1 MLFRSMMKSTSLPVG
16 VLNGGTG
23 ASSST
28 FWRGDGTWATPT
40 GTGTVT
46 NVGSG
51 TGLTGGP
58 ITTSGTLSI
67 ASTGVSAG
75 SYSLASF
82 NVNAQGQ
89 LTSASSASTQGTGSV
104 VLSNGPTL
112 STPNLGTP
120 SAINLANASGS
131 PSLTSIT
138 LSATSSP
145 APINLPYS
153 TSIPVVQSG
162 TLTEALI
169 YVNGLYIGSFQNQ
182 GSTPLVDFGGRIVA
196 SNLGSTTPTRIVGQ
210 DSGGYMVS
218 VAATSGWGT
227 SSGGSRGAI
236 NASSPTLTLSQV
248 AAALAQLLTDL
259 QGKGI
264 LST

>member
-1 MLFRSMMKSTSLPVG
+1 MLFRSLLAQTASPSFTSITLSGTSSPSPINLAYSSLLAMGQTGTETDMLFYVNGTTTPAMTLVDTSGAKSARFYGSVNANSLSSGTPTSVIGRDASGYLVPTTSVPVG

-75 SYSLASF
+75 SYSLATF

-89 LTSASSASTQGTGSV
+89 Q
-104 VLSNGPTL
+104 
-112 STPNLGTP
+112 
-120 SAINLANASGS
+120 
-131 PSLTSIT
+131 
-138 LSATSSP
+138 
-145 APINLPYS
+145 
-153 TSIPVVQSG
+153 
-162 TLTEALI
+162 
-169 YVNGLYIGSFQNQ
+169 IGRAH
-182 GSTPLVDFGGRIVA
+182 V
-196 SNLGSTTPTRIVGQ
+196 
-210 DSGGYMVS
+210 
-218 VAATSGWGT
+218 
-227 SSGGSRGAI
+227 
-236 NASSPTLTLSQV
+236 
-248 AAALAQLLTDL
+248 
-259 QGKGI
+259 
-264 LST
+264 